1 LGKVLVAFIGSIL
14 ILSSLGLSQG
24 VFAQSIG
31 APSVPEEGLIFPSLE
46 ELDDPIAYPSF
57 QRAGVDVDT
66 NLLRNEPHIAVNPL
80 NSQNVAVASV
90 SSQMRFSL
98 DGGATFPIVTNA
110 LIPATL
116 FGQGY
121 VFGGDPSLTFDSQG
135 RFFWSYL
142 VANQNDVSIVVLQ
155 VNPTTGATI
164 GNAIDVT
171 PGNISDDKNWMAADA
186 NPASPFADNLY
197 IVWTRFPTPVTV
209 MYSMSTNQG
218 VTWTAPQAISITGTE
233 GFTWPPHIT
242 VAPNG
247 DVYATYPTNTCQTV
261 GTVEVLRDTNGG
273 AQLAAGAGF
282 QKNAA
287 FTGQQADITCNRQTF
302 PPLIPQTDF
311 WLQGSAA
318 AYTLTDPTTPGRIYV
333 IGNDDPNNIF
343 GNGDDADVVMATS
356 TDFGVNWVVSTIS
369 SGPAN
374 SFQVMPTG
382 AIDEKGNI
390 CVSWYDNRGGQTNA
404 ANNFLLDVFVAFSTD
419 GGATFTP
426 DFQLN
431 DVVFDPDLNAPTR
444 FLGPPPTLRI
454 GEYNG
459 IAAANGVAS
468 AVWTGNDA
476 SSGAQEIFFDTFPC
490 ATMDVVGGEFLA
502 IDSTALL
509 LAGLQTS
516 AIWMLPVLAGVTGS
530 AFAILY
536 IKSRRN

>member
-1 LGKVLVAFIGSIL
+1 MLLTAG
-14 ILSSLGLSQG
+14 GLLTAE
-24 VFAQSIG
+24 AQS
-31 APSVPEEGLIFPSLE
+31 PSVPEEGLIFPSSE
-46 ELDDPIAYPSF
+46 ELDDPIAYPAF
-57 QRAGVDVDT
+57 QNAGVDVDT

-90 SSQMRFSL
+90 SIQMRFSL
-98 DGGATFPIVTNA
+98 DGGATFPITTTA
-110 LIPATL
+110 LAPPGL
-116 FGQGY
+116 QGC
-121 VFGGDPSLTFDSQG
+121 VFGGDPSLAFDSQG

-142 VANQNDVSIVVLQ
+142 LSCNNNDLTVVVLQ

-164 GNAIDVT
+164 GNAVDVT
-171 PGNISDDKNWMAADA
+171 PGANVDDKNWLAADA

-197 IVWTRFPTPVTV
+197 IVWSDFTAGGAGPVTV
-209 MYSMSTNQG
+209 RFSMSTNQG
-218 VTWTAPQAISITGTE
+218 ATWTAPQGISITGTE

-247 DVYATYPTNTCQTV
+247 DVYATYPTNTCQQV
-261 GTVEVLRDTNGG
+261 GTVQVLRDTNGG

-287 FTGQQADITCNRQTF
+287 FTAQQADITCNAQALVDTF
-302 PPLIPQTDF
+302 GVFAPIPQTDF

-333 IGNDDPNNIF
+333 IGNDDPNNTF

-356 TDFGVNWVVSTIS
+356 TDFGVNWAVSTIS

-431 DVVFDPDLNAPTR
+431 DVVFDPDLNAPAR
-444 FLGPPPTLRI
+444 FAGPPPTLRI

-476 SSGAQEIFFDTFPC
+476 SGAQEIFFDTFPC
-490 ATMDVVGGEFLA
+490 VAMEVIGGEFLA
-502 IDSTALL
+502 IDNTALL
-509 LAGLQTS
+509 LAGLQSS
-516 AIWMLPVLAGVTGS
+516 AIWMLPVLAGAAGAGFA
-530 AFAILY
+530 AFKLGR
-536 IKSRRN
+536 KKPNF